1 MCCCMQVIMKVK
13 CVAYFLLAVGLLF
26 IGIGVCLQL
35 VIVKQVRFCNRH
47 TLGSLLDLDPAV
59 IPSVDA

>member
-1 MCCCMQVIMKVK
+1 MKVK

-35 VIVKQVRFCNRH
+35 FIVKQVRFCNRH